1 MATRFLR
8 QFKEIVDSGFSS
20 NVNFEGDRLLGKDGT
35 FNVRKTGL
43 RWIERF
49 DVFHSLIW
57 MPWPRFVLVMFVGYF
72 AMNLVFTAL
81 YVAVGIEGLAGVVAG
96 SHDARILDAFFFSA
110 QTLTTVGYG
119 RVNPI
124 GLGAEIVA
132 TCEAFVGLMS
142 FALATGLLY
151 GRFSRPR
158 TKLSWSENAL
168 ISPFKGGRA
177 LMVRVANRRE
187 SQMLDVSASMLFSWV
202 EASDSG
208 SVRRFYNLD
217 LEYDRINL
225 LSTSWTIV
233 HPIGETSPLAG
244 MTAAGLEAADA
255 ELILLLRGFD
265 ETYYQEVH
273 ARTSYIAREI
283 VWGAR
288 FVTILGKNDQGQA
301 TIALDSLGRHE
312 ETPLP

>member
-1 MATRFLR
+1 MAARLLR
-8 QFKEIVDSGFSS
+8 QFKETAASGFSS
-20 NVNFEGDRLLGKDGT
+20 NVNFEGDRLLRKDGR

-43 RWIERF
+43 RWIEQF
-49 DVFHSLIW
+49 DVFHTLIW
-57 MPWPRFVLVMFVGYF
+57 MPWPRFVLVMFGGYF
-72 AMNLVFTAL
+72 AMNIVFTAL
-81 YVAVGIEGLAGVVAG
+81 YVTVGIDGLAGVVGGAN
-96 SHDARILDAFFFSA
+96 DARILDAFFFSA

-124 GLGAEIVA
+124 GLGAEVVA

-158 TKLSWSENAL
+158 TKLSWSEQAL
-168 ISPFKGGRA
+168 IAPFKDGRA
-177 LMVRVANRRE
+177 LMLRVANRRD
-187 SQMLDVSASMLFSWV
+187 SQMLDVSASILLSWI
-202 EASDSG
+202 EPSG
-208 SVRRFYNLD
+208 KGPVRRFYNLD
-217 LEYDRINL
+217 LEYDHINL

-244 MTAAGLEAADA
+244 LTAADLEASDA
-255 ELILLLRGFD
+255 ELLLLLRGFD

-273 ARTSYIAREI
+273 ARTSYTAREI

-288 FVTILGKNDQGQA
+288 FVTILGKNDAGEA
-301 TIALDSLGRHE
+301 TIALDLLGRHE
-312 ETPLP
+312 EAPLP